1 MKRGKMTENSG
12 NQSIDLDLIKNISEI
27 MTQKQQVVSLLYDI
41 LVTLSKRAN
50 LVRGAF
56 TLKEIDSDVYKIS
69 SSYGIPPEQKT
80 QRIYYLGQGIIGR
93 VAKNKKAIITED
105 IRLSKEFDNKIG
117 FNKKKKISHFCI
129 PILFD
134 QDVIGTLSIYSEE
147 ASKEDIEIIRT
158 FLITVTNIIATHVA
172 VIRTQI
178 NEQRKL
184 EEENRK
190 LRAQFGEIHRPDN
203 IIGTSPQM
211 QQVYKQIH
219 QVSMSTATTL
229 LRGQSGTGKELVAL
243 AIHNHS
249 QRKDKQLIAVNCS
262 ALAENLVESEL
273 FGHEK
278 GAFTGAIAQRK
289 GRFEEADGGTIFLDE
304 IGDIKPAVQ
313 ARLLRVLQEQTF
325 ERVGS
330 NKTIKVNVRVIAATS
345 RNLEEA
351 MKNGEFREDLF
362 YRLNVFSIHLPP
374 LKERISDIIPLCE
387 FFYKKYNKEY
397 NRKINST
404 SASAQRILL
413 AYEWPGNVRELENCI
428 ERAVLT
434 CNDSEINSYNLP
446 PEIQDATM
454 HLAEEDA
461 SMPEGDITVNG
472 SLKDM
477 IIAYEKR
484 IIETVL
490 QKNNGNA
497 AAAARDLKTTPR
509 IINYKIAQFEIEPK
523 EFK

>member
-1 MKRGKMTENSG
+1 MKKNVI
-12 NQSIDLDLIKNISEI
+12 NQYIDLDLIKNISEI

-56 TLKEIDSDVYKIS
+56 TLKETDSDVYKMA
-69 SSYGIPPEQKT
+69 SSYGIPQEQKT
-80 QRIYYLGQGIIGR
+80 QRIYYIGQGIIGT
-93 VAKNKKAIITED
+93 VAKSKKPIITED
-105 IRLSKEFDNKIG
+105 IRLSQEFDNKIG
-117 FNKKKKISHFCI
+117 FDKKKKFSHFCI
-129 PILFD
+129 PIVFD
-134 QDVIGTLSIYSEE
+134 QESIGTLSIYSEE
-147 ASKEDIEIIRT
+147 ASKEDIEIIRN

-172 VIRTQI
+172 VIRTQM

-184 EEENRK
+184 EEENRNLK
-190 LRAQFGEIHRPDN
+190 AQFGEIHRPSN

-211 QQVYKQIH
+211 QLVYKQIQ

-229 LRGQSGTGKELVAL
+229 LRGQSGTGKELVAQ

-249 QRKDKQLIAVNCS
+249 QRSKEKMVAVNSS

-278 GAFTGAIAQRK
+278 GSFTGAIAQRK

-304 IGDIKPAVQ
+304 IGDISPAVQ

-345 RNLEEA
+345 KNLEEA
-351 MKNGEFREDLF
+351 MKTGEFREDLF
-362 YRLNVFSIHLPP
+362 YRLNVFSIQLPP
-374 LKERISDIIPLCE
+374 LKERLSDIIPLSE

-397 NRKINST
+397 NRNVTST
-404 SASAQRILL
+404 SPSAQRILL
-413 AYEWPGNVRELENCI
+413 SYEWPGNVRELENCI

-434 CNDSEINSYNLP
+434 CNDNEINSYNLP
-446 PEIQDATM
+446 PDIQDATM
-454 HLAEEDA
+454 GL
-461 SMPEGDITVNG
+461 PEADTMILEQNITINAP
-472 SLKDM
+472 LKDM
-477 IIAYEKR
+477 VVAYEKK
-484 IIETVL
+484 IIETAL
-490 QKNNGNA
+490 KEHSGNA
-497 AAAARDLKTTPR
+497 AAAARELQTTPR

-523 EFK
+523 DFK